1 MPDVMVAARASEA
14 SGAAAQQ
21 VDVAVVGAGFAGLYL
36 LHRLRKAGFNAV
48 ALDEAGD
55 VGGTWY
61 WNRYPGARCD
71 IQTIDYSY
79 TFDPELERDWTWSE
93 KYATQP
99 EILRY
104 LGFVA
109 DRYDLRR
116 DIRFGTKVTSAKW
129 DETAQRWLLTTS
141 NGAPVSCQSYI
152 MATGC
157 LSAPKPPEID
167 GVKDFK
173 GEVYFTSRWPHQ
185 GVNLAGKRVAVIG
198 TGSSGI
204 QSIPLMAEQAAQLTV
219 FQRTPNFAL
228 PAKNGPVPEDRA
240 ALLQGDRAT
249 FREQARWSMAGVP
262 LPPATD
268 FSWQLSDAERRERFE
283 KLWAAGDLVGMLTQ
297 LWADQGVDADGNA
310 VVADLF
316 REKIRSAVKNPKTA
330 EALSPFD
337 HPFGAKRP
345 CLDTNYYATFNR
357 PNVTLVNL
365 RQEPIKSITASGI
378 TTENRSFDFDV
389 IVFATGF
396 DAMTGAIKAIHPI
409 TGRGGQSLTDVWAD
423 GPHTYLGLTVAGF
436 PNLFLITGPGSP
448 SVLSN
453 MAVSIEQHVD
463 WVVDRLAAMREAGF
477 TALEPTE
484 TAQAGWTR
492 HLADCATLTLHRLA
506 NTWYT
511 GANVPGKPQ
520 GVMPYTGG
528 VGPYRSICG
537 EVVAR
542 AMLGF
547 RLTGPHGAEQC
558 NDGEIVRL
566 QPDVRLVLN
575 MLAEMNLPPIESMG
589 AQGARDFLGEFNK
602 SRPPGRPVGEVGDGV
617 VQGAAGPLPYRLYR
631 PATPGPH
638 PILVYFHGGGWV
650 LGDEQSDDPFCR
662 DLCRRSGMMVVSVGY
677 RHAPEHRFPAA
688 VEDGY
693 AATRWIADHAADLG
707 GRPGPVTVAG
717 WSAGANIAAVTCQLA
732 RDRGGPA
739 ISGQLLVCPVTDC
752 SFDRPSYTENATGYF
767 LTRALMFWFWDI
779 YCSPAD
785 RTDPRASP
793 LRGELRGLPPAFVAT
808 CEFDPLRDEGIA
820 YAEGLAAAGVEVEQL
835 QAHGHFHSSLTMV
848 DVVITGVSA
857 RAKMAEALRRFAGLP
872 QNAAE
877 SGAGLR
883 MRPDQDTATPAAKEA
898 AA

>member
-1 MPDVMVAARASEA
+1 MSDAMVAASALQST
-14 SGAAAQQ
+14 SGGTTQQ

-36 LHRLRKAGFNAV
+36 LHRLRKAGLSTV
-48 ALDEAGD
+48 LLDEAGD

-79 TFDPELERDWTWSE
+79 TFDPDLERAWKWSE

-116 DIRFGTKVTSAKW
+116 DMRFGTKVTAATW
-129 DETAQRWLLTTS
+129 DQASGRWRLKTD
-141 NGAPVSCQSYI
+141 NGASVSCRYYI

-173 GEVYFTSRWPHQ
+173 GEVYFTGRWPHE
-185 GVNLAGKRVAVIG
+185 GVKLAGKRVAVIG

-204 QSIPLMAEQAAQLTV
+204 QSIPLIAEQAAQLTV

-228 PAKNGPVPEDRA
+228 PAHNGAAPADRV
-240 ALLQGDRAT
+240 ALLEGDRAGY
-249 FREQARWSMAGVP
+249 REQARWSLAGVP
-262 LPPATD
+262 WPQQGSV
-268 FSWQLSDAERRERFE
+268 SWQLSDQERRERFE
-283 KLWAAGDLVGMLTQ
+283 QAWAAGDLVYILTQ
-297 LWADQGVDADGNA
+297 LWADQGVDVDGNA
-310 VVADLF
+310 LVVELF
-316 REKIRSAVKNPKTA
+316 HEKIRAAVNNPETA
-330 EALSPFD
+330 EALIPRD

-345 CLDTNYYATFNR
+345 CLDTNYYATYNR

-365 RQEPIKSITASGI
+365 RQEPILQITASGI
-378 TTENRSFDFDV
+378 RTDKRSFDVDV

-396 DAMTGAIKAIHPI
+396 DAMTGAIMAVHPI
-409 TGRGGQSLTDVWAD
+409 TGREGKSLSDVWAN
-423 GPHTYLGLTVAGF
+423 GPQTYLGLTVAGF
-436 PNLFLITGPGSP
+436 PNLFMITGPGSP

-453 MAVSIEQHVD
+453 MAVSIEQHAD
-463 WVVDRLAAMREAGF
+463 WVVDRLIAMRDAGF
-477 TALEPTE
+477 TSIEATE
-484 TAQAGWTR
+484 TAQAGWAR
-492 HLADCATLTLHRLA
+492 HMADCSTLTLHRLA

-511 GANVPGKPQ
+511 GANVPGKVQ

-528 VGPYRSICG
+528 VGPYRGICN
-537 EVVAR
+537 EIVAR
-542 AMLGF
+542 GMLGF
-547 RLTGPHGAEQC
+547 RLTGPGVAEQC

-575 MLAEMNLPPIESMG
+575 MLADMKLPPLESFG
-589 AQGARDFLGEFNK
+589 SKGARDFLAEFNAA
-602 SRPPGRPVGEVGDGV
+602 RPAGRPVGEVVDGTLP
-617 VQGAAGPLPYRLYR
+617 GSDGPLPYRLYR

-638 PILVYFHGGGWV
+638 PIVVYFHGGGWV
-650 LGDEQSDDPFCR
+650 LGDQESDEPFCR
-662 DLCRRSGMMVVSVGY
+662 DLCRRSGMIFVSVGY

-688 VEDGY
+688 IEDGY
-693 AATRWIADHAADLG
+693 AATRWIAEHGADLG
-707 GRPGPVTVAG
+707 GRPGPVMVAG

-752 SFDRPSYTENATGYF
+752 TFDRASYIDNAQGYF
-767 LTRALMFWFWDI
+767 LTRSLMFWFWDI

-785 RTDPRASP
+785 RTDPRVSP
-793 LRGELRGLPPAFVAT
+793 LRGKLENLPQAVVVT
-808 CEFDPLRDEGIA
+808 CEFDPLRDEGVA
-820 YAEGLAAAGVEVEQL
+820 YAEALAAAGVPVEQL
-835 QAHGHFHSSLTMV
+835 KARGHFHSSLTMV
-848 DVVITGVSA
+848 DVVITGVGA
-857 RAKMAEALRRFAGLP
+857 RVQMAEALRRFAGLAP
-872 QNAAE
+872 EGWQGDAVRHEIAAE
-877 SGAGLR
+877 
-883 MRPDQDTATPAAKEA
+883 
-898 AA
+898 